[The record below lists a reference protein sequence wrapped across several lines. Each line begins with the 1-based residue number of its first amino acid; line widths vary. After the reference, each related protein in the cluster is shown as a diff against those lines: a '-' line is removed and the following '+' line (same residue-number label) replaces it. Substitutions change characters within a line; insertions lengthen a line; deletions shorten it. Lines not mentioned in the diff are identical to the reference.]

1 MATILL
7 CIFDICRMLNAV
19 ALVKND
25 VLLLVSKWNVLN
37 LIFSNPFNKSLIK
50 CGKIVFCLMQSP
62 PKYGKW
68 PETGAHSALSLNPTI
83 SKFCLSSY
91 FYCYYCFLTLQFRN
105 FVNLKLELLW
115 VSNPSSFSLKIK
127 RNYVS
132 IIISIVGNI
141 TVLVSYIA
149 LDILCLWAMVSIRKS
164 SSYLHHTCYLPG
176 LSRYVCCFTRNTLSI
191 FFCSDQII
199 AKKNALWM

>member
-19 ALVKND
+19 VLVKND

-62 PKYGKW
+62 QKYGKW
-68 PETGAHSALSLNPTI
+68 PETGAQSALSLNPTI

-91 FYCYYCFLTLQFRN
+91 FYCCYCFLTLQFRN
-105 FVNLKLELLW
+105 FVNLKLEFLW
-115 VSNPSSFSLKIK
+115 VSNPSSISLKIK

-132 IIISIVGNI
+132 IIITIVGNI
-141 TVLVSYIA
+141 TVLVSYNA
-149 LDILCLWAMVSIRKS
+149 LDILCLWAMVSVRKS
-164 SSYLHHTCYLPG
+164 SSYRHHPSYLPG

-191 FFCSDQII
+191 LFCSDQII